1 MAAWI
6 LSELGEVTRVWL
18 LCVSLLSG
26 MASVGCDQPPPPP
39 GVERVE
45 IKGRTFDLEIAA
57 TETVRVKGLSGR
69 SEIKPDGGMLFVFP
83 DSRRLSF
90 VMRDCAIPIDIIFLD
105 PNGRVV
111 ATHKMVP
118 EEPRRPNE
126 TDEAYNRRLKLYPS
140 GYGAQFA
147 IELKGNTLDELQVK
161 EGEQIKLDLPKLKA
175 LAK

>member
-18 LCVSLLSG
+18 LCVSLISG
-26 MASVGCDQPPPPP
+26 LAGAGCDEPPAPP

-45 IKGRTFDLEIAA
+45 INGRTFNLELAA
-57 TETVRVKGLSGR
+57 TDAVRVKGLSGR
-69 SEIKPDGGMLFVFP
+69 TEIKPDAGMLFVFP

-90 VMRDCAIPIDIIFLD
+90 VMRDCPIPIDIIFLD
-105 PNGRVV
+105 ANGRVV

-118 EEPRRPNE
+118 EEPRRANE

-140 GYGAQFA
+140 GFGAQFA
-147 IELKGNTLDELQVK
+147 IELKGNTLDELKVK
-161 EGEQIKLDLPKLKA
+161 EGDQIKLDLANLKA